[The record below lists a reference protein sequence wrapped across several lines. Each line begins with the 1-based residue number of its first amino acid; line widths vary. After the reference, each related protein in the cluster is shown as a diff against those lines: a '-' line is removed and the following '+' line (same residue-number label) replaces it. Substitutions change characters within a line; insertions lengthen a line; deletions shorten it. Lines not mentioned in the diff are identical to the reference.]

1 MKNFGQKLF
10 DFSFQEFITPSIIK
24 IIFWIAIIFIGL
36 GVLINIIG
44 SFSQG
49 AGYGIL
55 SLIISPLVGLLFV
68 IMTRIYLELVMVLFR
83 IMGLLEGIAKE
94 KGVTLAAPAAAA
106 PAVAAPAPAM
116 PSDFTPPPP
125 PGE

>member
-36 GVLINIIG
+36 GVLINII
-44 SFSQG
+44 SAFSQG

-94 KGVTLAAPAAAA
+94 KGVTLTAAPAAPAAAA
-106 PAVAAPAPAM
+106 PAG